1 MNQYRN
7 TKALMSCLAGT
18 LILLSACQKDPDPDP
33 VPDLPRQTLILNSWI
48 FEGMHQYYL
57 WEQFMPNL
65 NPKTQPDSRAYFYD
79 LLYEADRNSWI
90 VDDYESLAASFD
102 GVQLSTGISASPGL
116 VGDNEVI
123 TIVEYVTPNSPAAD
137 SGIDRGDIIY
147 AVDGQTLDTLNY
159 NSLYFQM
166 TATLEFADWDGT
178 RIVPNGRKVTLTA
191 IELNQNPVVHR
202 EVIEYQGQKIGYFVY
217 TQFTPGPN
225 DEWMQELDDV
235 FEDFRSQGVTD
246 VVVDLRYNGGGYLY
260 LSAYIASALGSATAM
275 QSRKIFVKEVWNEE
289 LTDYWKN
296 ADLDNDGNPDGED
309 SEQLVI
315 RFPNNDFNLNLS
327 KIYFLTT
334 DNTASA
340 SESLMVGLYPY
351 MDVVQIGTTTYGKCY
366 GSITLED
373 FEEPKRHN
381 WAMQPLV
388 LKYANADG
396 YTDFVSGIPPDYQVE
411 DRLIDA
417 VPFGDY
423 NDPLLAKALEEIT
436 GIAPVK
442 KKSLFYEKELIRLPV
457 PRKPVPELEI
467 MLPDREGKTI
477 IF

>member
-137 SGIDRGDIIY
+137 SGIDRGDIIF

-178 RIVPNGRKVTLTA
+178 RIVAKWT
-191 IELNQNPVVHR
+191 
-202 EVIEYQGQKIGYFVY
+202 QG
-217 TQFTPGPN
+217 
-225 DEWMQELDDV
+225 
-235 FEDFRSQGVTD
+235 
-246 VVVDLRYNGGGYLY
+246 
-260 LSAYIASALGSATAM
+260 
-275 QSRKIFVKEVWNEE
+275 
-289 LTDYWKN
+289 
-296 ADLDNDGNPDGED
+296 
-309 SEQLVI
+309 
-315 RFPNNDFNLNLS
+315 
-327 KIYFLTT
+327 
-334 DNTASA
+334 
-340 SESLMVGLYPY
+340 YPH
-351 MDVVQIGTTTYGKCY
+351 C
-366 GSITLED
+366 
-373 FEEPKRHN
+373 H
-381 WAMQPLV
+381 
-388 LKYANADG
+388 
-396 YTDFVSGIPPDYQVE
+396 
-411 DRLIDA
+411 
-417 VPFGDY
+417 
-423 NDPLLAKALEEIT
+423 
-436 GIAPVK
+436 
-442 KKSLFYEKELIRLPV
+442 
-457 PRKPVPELEI
+457 
-467 MLPDREGKTI
+467 
-477 IF
+477 